1 MSNKAVYM
9 IGDVDIK
16 NIEEYKKYM
25 EKVKPMIESYGGEYL
40 IRGGDIDALE
50 TNLWEPTRMV
60 LVKFPNKEKAMEW
73 YNSDEYKP
81 YKNIRLDNA
90 SSNILMVEGLLSLI
104 HISEPTRPY

>member
-1 MSNKAVYM
+1 MTSKTVYM

-40 IRGGDIDALE
+40 IRGGEIDALE
-50 TNLWEPTRMV
+50 TNLWKPTRIV
-60 LVKFPNKEKAMEW
+60 LVKFPNKKIAMEW
-73 YNSDEYKP
+73 YNSDEYKT

-90 SSNILMVEGLLSLI
+90 TSNILMVEGL
-104 HISEPTRPY
+104 

>member
-1 MSNKAVYM
+1 MTSKTVYM

-25 EKVKPMIESYGGEYL
+25 KKVKPMIESYGGEYL
-40 IRGGDIDALE
+40 IRGGEIDALE

-60 LVKFPNKEKAMEW
+60 LVKFPSKKIPMEW

-90 SSNILMVEGLLSLI
+90 TSNILMVEGL
-104 HISEPTRPY
+104 

>member
-1 MSNKAVYM
+1 MTSKAVYM

-40 IRGGDIDALE
+40 IRGGKIDALE
-50 TNLWEPTRMV
+50 TNLWKPTRMV
-60 LVKFPNKEKAMEW
+60 LVKFPNKKSAMEW

-81 YKNIRLDNA
+81 YKNIRLKNA
-90 SSNILMVEGLLSLI
+90 FSNILMVEGL
-104 HISEPTRPY
+104 

>member
-1 MSNKAVYM
+1 MTSKAVYM

-40 IRGGDIDALE
+40 IRGGEIDSLE
-50 TNLWEPTRMV
+50 TNLWKPTRIV
-60 LVKFPNKEKAMEW
+60 LVKFPSRKLAMEW

-81 YKNIRLDNA
+81 YKKIRFENA
-90 SSNILMVEGLLSLI
+90 TSNILMVDGL
-104 HISEPTRPY
+104 

>member
-1 MSNKAVYM
+1 MTSKAVYM

-40 IRGGDIDALE
+40 IRGGEIDALE
-50 TNLWEPTRMV
+50 TNLWKPTRMV
-60 LVKFPNKEKAMEW
+60 LVKFPNKKIAMEC

-81 YKNIRLDNA
+81 FKKIRLDNA
-90 SSNILMVEGLLSLI
+90 TSNILMVEGL
-104 HISEPTRPY
+104 

>member
-1 MSNKAVYM
+1 MTSKAVYM

-40 IRGGDIDALE
+40 IRGGEIDTLE
-50 TNLWEPTRMV
+50 TNLWKPTRMV
-60 LVKFPNKEKAMEW
+60 LVKFPSKKIAMEW

-81 YKNIRLDNA
+81 YKKIRFENA
-90 SSNILMVEGLLSLI
+90 TSNILMVDGL
-104 HISEPTRPY
+104 

>member
-1 MSNKAVYM
+1 MTSKAVYM

-40 IRGGDIDALE
+40 IRGGEIDSLE
-50 TNLWEPTRMV
+50 TNLWKPARMV
-60 LVKFPNKEKAMEW
+60 LVKFPNKEIAMEW

-81 YKNIRLDNA
+81 YKNIRLNNA
-90 SSNILMVEGLLSLI
+90 ISNILMVDGL
-104 HISEPTRPY
+104 Y

>member
-1 MSNKAVYM
+1 MTSKAVYM

-40 IRGGDIDALE
+40 IRGGEIDALE

-60 LVKFPNKEKAMEW
+60 LVKFPNKKIAMEW

-81 YKNIRLDNA
+81 YKNIRLKNA
-90 SSNILMVEGLLSLI
+90 ISNSLMVEGL
-104 HISEPTRPY
+104 

>member
-1 MSNKAVYM
+1 MTSKTVYL

-40 IRGGDIDALE
+40 IRGGEIDSLE
-50 TNLWEPTRMV
+50 TNLWKPTRIV
-60 LVKFPNKEKAMEW
+60 LVKFPSKKLAMEW

-81 YKNIRLDNA
+81 YKKIRFENA
-90 SSNILMVEGLLSLI
+90 TSNILMVDGL
-104 HISEPTRPY
+104 